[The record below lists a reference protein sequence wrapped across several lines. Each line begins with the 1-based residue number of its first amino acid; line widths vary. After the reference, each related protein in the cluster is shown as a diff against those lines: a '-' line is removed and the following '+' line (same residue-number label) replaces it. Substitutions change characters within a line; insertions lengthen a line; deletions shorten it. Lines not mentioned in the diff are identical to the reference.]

1 MGIKTIPLTRLEA
14 DLRATLQT
22 LLASSQNLV
31 GLVQSVLSGVTA
43 AEQLIT
49 QFTVHVGAAR

>member
-1 MGIKTIPLTRLEA
+1 MVQIATRYA
-14 DLRATLQT
+14 RQIAATLQT